1 MKKNVFA
8 SIWLHGIIGIMLSA
22 VIYYFVI
29 GVFLGVT
36 LTPVMVLSN
45 ITLVFAGYLTCFLTF
60 RIFPEKYETGK
71 EHMLIWAIPALFLCA
86 SIFISAL
93 NAL

>member
-1 MKKNVFA
+1 MKKRVFV
-8 SIWLHGIIGIMLSA
+8 SIWLHGVFGIILATVVYYA
-22 VIYYFVI
+22 VIGMFI
-29 GVFLGVT
+29 GASI
-36 LTPVMVLSN
+36 TP
-45 ITLVFAGYLTCFLTF
+45 ITLLINAVLVLAGYLTCFLTF
-60 RIFPEKYETGK
+60 RVFPEKYEKGK

>member
-1 MKKNVFA
+1 MNKKVFA
-8 SIWLHGIIGIMLSA
+8 SIWLHGVFGIILA
-22 VIYYFVI
+22 TVIYYAVI
-29 GVFLGVT
+29 GMFIGASI
-36 LTPVMVLSN
+36 TPFALLVNAV
-45 ITLVFAGYLTCFLTF
+45 LVFAGYLTCFLTF
-60 RIFPEKYETGK
+60 RIFPEKYETCK